1 MKVIYPGSFDPITL
15 GHLDIIARAAKKFDK
30 VYVAILNNVNK
41 NYIFDVYDRKK
52 IIEDACK
59 EIPNVEVV
67 IFGGLL
73 IELCKE
79 LSVYNILRGLRMISD
94 YEAEVQMALANKSM
108 NDEIETYF
116 MVSSP
121 IYSHVSSSLVKEIFH
136 YNGDYKK
143 LVPSLAYEMLSL
155 IHISEPTRRPG

>member
-79 LSVYNILRGLRMISD
+79 LDVYNILRGLRMISD
-94 YEAEVQMALANKSM
+94 YETEVQMALANKSM

-143 LVPSLAYEMLSL
+143 LVPSLAYEMLNNL
-155 IHISEPTRRPG
+155 K

>member
-15 GHLDIIARAAKKFDK
+15 GHLDIIRRASKKFDK
-30 VYVAILNNVNK
+30 VYVGILNNVNK
-41 NYIFDVYDRKK
+41 NYIFDVNDRKK

-67 IFGGLL
+67 TFGGLL

-79 LSVYNILRGLRMISD
+79 LEVYNILRGLRMISD

-121 IYSHVSSSLVKEIFH
+121 TYSHVSSSLVKEIFY

-143 LVPSLAYEMLSL
+143 LVPSLAYEMLKNL
-155 IHISEPTRRPG
+155 K

>member
-30 VYVAILNNVNK
+30 VYVAILNNINK

-73 IELCKE
+73 IDLCRELDI
-79 LSVYNILRGLRMISD
+79 YNILRGLRMISD
-94 YEAEVQMALANKSM
+94 YEAEVQMALTNKSM
-108 NDEIETYF
+108 NDKIETYF

-121 IYSHVSSSLVKEIFH
+121 IYSHVSSSLVKEIF
-136 YNGDYKK
+136 YYDGDYKK
-143 LVPSLAYEMLSL
+143 LVPELAYEMLKNL
-155 IHISEPTRRPG
+155 K

>member
-15 GHLDIIARAAKKFDK
+15 GHLDIIKRASKKFDK

-143 LVPSLAYEMLSL
+143 LVPSLAYEMLNNL
-155 IHISEPTRRPG
+155 K

>member
-41 NYIFDVYDRKK
+41 NYVFDVFDRKK

-73 IELCKE
+73 IELCEE
-79 LSVYNILRGLRMISD
+79 LNVYNILRGLRMISD
-94 YEAEVQMALANKSM
+94 YEAEVQMALTNKSM
-108 NDEIETYF
+108 NNEVETYF
-116 MVSSP
+116 MVSNP

-136 YNGDYKK
+136 YDGDYKK
-143 LVPSLAYEMLSL
+143 LVPNLAYEMLKKL
-155 IHISEPTRRPG
+155 K

>member
-30 VYVAILNNVNK
+30 VYVAILNNINK

-59 EIPNVEVV
+59 EITNVEVV

-73 IELCKE
+73 IDLCRELDI
-79 LSVYNILRGLRMISD
+79 YNILRGLRMISD
-94 YEAEVQMALANKSM
+94 YEAEVQMALTNKSM
-108 NDEIETYF
+108 NDKIETYF

-121 IYSHVSSSLVKEIFH
+121 MYSYVSSSLVKEIF
-136 YNGDYKK
+136 YYDGDYKK
-143 LVPSLAYEMLSL
+143 LVPELAYEMLKNL
-155 IHISEPTRRPG
+155 K

>member
-41 NYIFDVYDRKK
+41 NYVFDVFDRKK

-73 IELCKE
+73 IKLCKE
-79 LSVYNILRGLRMISD
+79 LNVYNILRGLRMISD
-94 YEAEVQMALANKSM
+94 YEAEVQMALTNKSM
-108 NDEIETYF
+108 NDEVETYF
-116 MVSSP
+116 MVSNP

-136 YNGDYKK
+136 YDGDYKK
-143 LVPSLAYEMLSL
+143 LVPNLAYEMLKK
-155 IHISEPTRRPG
+155 IK

>member
-1 MKVIYPGSFDPITL
+1 MNVIYPGSFAPITL

-67 IFGGLL
+67 TFGGLL

-79 LSVYNILRGLRMISD
+79 LDVYNILRGLRMISD

-143 LVPSLAYEMLSL
+143 LVPSLAYEMLNNL
-155 IHISEPTRRPG
+155 K

>member
-1 MKVIYPGSFDPITL
+1 MNVIYPGSFDPITL

-67 IFGGLL
+67 TFGGLL

-79 LSVYNILRGLRMISD
+79 LDVYNILRGLRMISD

-143 LVPSLAYEMLSL
+143 LVPSLAYEMLNNL
-155 IHISEPTRRPG
+155 K

>member
-41 NYIFDVYDRKK
+41 NYIFDVNDRKK

-79 LSVYNILRGLRMISD
+79 LEVYNILRGLRMISD

-143 LVPSLAYEMLSL
+143 LVPGLAYEMLKNL
-155 IHISEPTRRPG
+155 K

>member
-30 VYVAILNNVNK
+30 VYVAILNNINK

-73 IELCKE
+73 INLCRELDI
-79 LSVYNILRGLRMISD
+79 YNILRGLRMISD
-94 YEAEVQMALANKSM
+94 YEAEVQMALTNKSM
-108 NDEIETYF
+108 NDKIETYF

-121 IYSHVSSSLVKEIFH
+121 MYSHVSSSLVKEIFH
-136 YNGDYKK
+136 YDGDYKK
-143 LVPSLAYEMLSL
+143 LVPEMAYEMLKNL
-155 IHISEPTRRPG
+155 K